1 MERADSGA
9 GWTSAALGDATSANC
24 PQPERLTCFRRCTCS
39 LSSPDRCVKSESLG
53 TDLQGEASLPRSGLL
68 NLGIGREELE
78 DLNVCHWETQLLTA
92 SPLGLP
98 WWLSGIESAGDAG
111 DVGSIPW
118 V

>member
-1 MERADSGA
+1 M
-9 GWTSAALGDATSANC
+9 
-24 PQPERLTCFRRCTCS
+24 
-39 LSSPDRCVKSESLG
+39 
-53 TDLQGEASLPRSGLL
+53 L